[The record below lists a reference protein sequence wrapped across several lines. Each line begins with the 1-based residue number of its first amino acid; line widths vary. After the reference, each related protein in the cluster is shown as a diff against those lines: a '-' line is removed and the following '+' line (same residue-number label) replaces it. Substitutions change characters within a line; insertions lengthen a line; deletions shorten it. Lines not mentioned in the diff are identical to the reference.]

1 MDLQDSSYPPPSCVC
16 VCPWV
21 CVGVLCV
28 SVYVPVCAHIYTC
41 DQGSKRERKQ
51 PLSHHTDSL
60 MIAITL
66 VTVFTELEFLL
77 LNTLKIQVL

>member
-1 MDLQDSSYPPPSCVC
+1 MKERK
-16 VCPWV
+16 
-21 CVGVLCV
+21 
-28 SVYVPVCAHIYTC
+28 II
-41 DQGSKRERKQ
+41 SKRERKQ